1 MDFFVWLKG
10 VGYGDELYFLFEMLY
25 DGLLEEKFKN
35 VDFGVVDKLLKDV
48 IYYWIKIY
56 IFKFFF

>member
-25 DGLLEEKFKN
+25 DGILEEKLKN
-35 VDFGVVDKLLKDV
+35 VDFVVVDKLLNDV
-48 IYYWIKIY
+48 IYYWIN
-56 IFKFFF
+56 FVKFG